1 MPMSVGNAFHAVLAR
16 RELRIEALALAPSS
30 LYPPRRSRRDLNERK
45 AIATAMCRTATVVT
59 EPYGGGVSYGKPPA
73 ATAHVP
79 SSRPT
84 PFPQGQRRTRPD
96 ALVAVLPLQIPFRA
110 CDTHRA
116 IPESCVAHLPVVMA
130 WVKSGTKG
138 GRSAY

>member
-59 EPYGGGVSYGKPPA
+59 EPYGGGGLVRKAPGSD
-73 ATAHVP
+73 
-79 SSRPT
+79 SSRALLPADAIPARATPYPT
-84 PFPQGQRRTRPD
+84 RCAGLRTR
-96 ALVAVLPLQIPFRA
+96 ALMTVQ
-110 CDTHRA
+110 
-116 IPESCVAHLPVVMA
+116 
-130 WVKSGTKG
+130 
-138 GRSAY
+138 

>member
-59 EPYGGGVSYGKPPA
+59 EPYGGGWSRTESPRQRQLTCPPPGRRHSRKGNA
-73 ATAHVP
+73 VP
-79 SSRPT
+79 DPMR
-84 PFPQGQRRTRPD
+84 
-96 ALVAVLPLQIPFRA
+96 
-110 CDTHRA
+110 
-116 IPESCVAHLPVVMA
+116 
-130 WVKSGTKG
+130 W
-138 GRSAY
+138 SAY